1 MKKEKEEPAEEEL
14 RQDAEN
20 QAENE
25 STTVQDNESEEPE
38 NALDKLL
45 GDYNKLN
52 DTYLRLMAD
61 FDNYKKKTLKE
72 KSDLLKYGGESIVRN
87 LLPIIDDFER
97 AIAHLPEGD
106 DPNKEGF
113 KLIYG
118 KFQKFISDNGVTVI
132 ETDGAV
138 FDTDLHEAVTTFPA
152 PDESMKGKVM
162 DCTQKGYMYRDK
174 VIRYAK
180 VVVAQ

>member
-1 MKKEKEEPAEEEL
+1 MKKEKEEPIEEPV
-14 RQDAEN
+14 QSPEN
-20 QAENE
+20 QEQEAAANPEAEA
-25 STTVQDNESEEPE
+25 TAD

-45 GDYNKLN
+45 DDYAKLN
-52 DTYLRLMAD
+52 DTYMRLLAD

-113 KLIYG
+113 NLIYG
-118 KFQKFISDNGVTVI
+118 KFQKFLTDNGITVI

-162 DCTQKGYMYRDK
+162 DCTQKGYLYHDK